1 MQVYRFLYKEGKP
14 VGVHEVQKRLK
25 LSSPSVAHYHLRK
38 LVDEGLVREESK
50 GYIVD
55 KVLFENTI
63 RVWKSIIPLHAAFFV
78 LFVSTLIVSLTL
90 FLPLSALSA
99 QYVFSVLVNT
109 AAAVIFGFQTF
120 RYFRRKP

>member
-14 VGVHEVQKRLK
+14 VGVHEVQKGLK

-63 RVWKSIIPLHAAFFV
+63 RVRKSIIPLHAAFFA

-99 QYVFSVLVNT
+99 QYIFSVLVNGV
-109 AAAVIFGFQTF
+109 AVVIFGFQTF
-120 RYFRRKP
+120 LYFRRKA